1 MTSRQERERLKVL
14 EKRREEHEQYAA
26 ERLAKVN
33 EICALACKHGM
44 SYGKYMIERNKIMEE
59 ENKVTQTQTTEE
71 APKKHGGIR
80 EPLPSEKVERV
91 KEMLAEGAKIST
103 IIAETLVSRATI
115 DRIKNGTYG
124 VKQPKKPHKAA
135 EPAVFT
141 TLETAA
147 DTLSPRDVRI
157 LRALTEQ
164 IIRALAG
171 TEGEQVADDHA
182 LGSAL
187 GMLTAVQMIL
197 GEDDVNI

>member
-44 SYGKYMIERNKIMEE
+44 SYGKYMIERDKIMEE
-59 ENKVTQTQTTEE
+59 ENKVTQTQIAEE

-80 EPLPSEKVERV
+80 EPLPPEKVERV
-91 KEMLAEGAKIST
+91 KEMLAEGTKIST

-124 VKQPKKPHKAA
+124 VKQPKKPPKAA
-135 EPAVFT
+135 EPAGVT
-141 TLETAA
+141 TPEASKSDKRDILRRLILEVKCCLSSAPAFEDKEEGYVLGLLTAA
-147 DTLSPRDVRI
+147 EL
-157 LRALTEQ
+157 
-164 IIRALAG
+164 
-171 TEGEQVADDHA
+171 
-182 LGSAL
+182 
-187 GMLTAVQMIL
+187 IL
-197 GEDDVNI
+197 GDNAK

>member
-44 SYGKYMIERNKIMEE
+44 SYGKYMIERDKIMEE
-59 ENKVTQTQTTEE
+59 ENKVTQTQIAEE

-80 EPLPSEKVERV
+80 EPLPPEKVERV
-91 KEMLAEGAKIST
+91 KEMLAEGTKIST

-124 VKQPKKPHKAA
+124 VKQPKKPPKAA
-135 EPAVFT
+135 EPAGVT
-141 TLETAA
+141 TPEASKSDKRDILRRLILEVKCCLSSAPAFEDKEEGYVLGLLTAA
-147 DTLSPRDVRI
+147 EL
-157 LRALTEQ
+157 
-164 IIRALAG
+164 
-171 TEGEQVADDHA
+171 
-182 LGSAL
+182 
-187 GMLTAVQMIL
+187 IL
-197 GEDDVNI
+197 GDNAKI

>member
-1 MTSRQERERLKVL
+1 MTSRQEQERLKVL

-44 SYGKYMIERNKIMEE
+44 SYGKYMIERDKIMEE
-59 ENKVTQTQTTEE
+59 ENKVTQTQTAEE

-80 EPLPSEKVERV
+80 EPLPPEKVERV

-124 VKQPKKPHKAA
+124 VKQPKKPPKAA
-135 EPAVFT
+135 EPAAIT
-141 TLETAA
+141 TPEVSKSDKRDILRRLILEVKCCLSSAPAFEDKEEGYVLGLLTAA
-147 DTLSPRDVRI
+147 EL
-157 LRALTEQ
+157 
-164 IIRALAG
+164 
-171 TEGEQVADDHA
+171 
-182 LGSAL
+182 
-187 GMLTAVQMIL
+187 IL
-197 GEDDVNI
+197 GDNAKI